1 MWSLLS
7 TATLIPP
14 VVPMRTFRPSILF
27 AILALS
33 VCCSTSSA
41 QIVRNGEFEP
51 DLSWWFGF
59 GNATIEL
66 TDDAFQGASA
76 CQVSDRTFFWEGAA
90 QSLDETRLTPGTD
103 YHIQAWVKLPPE
115 QSGIMGIVLYQRD
128 DRGERALRLGE
139 VAAGPDEWT
148 LLEGGF
154 TYDPHGD
161 IDYLFLNF
169 PTTSDG
175 DAGNYD
181 YQIDSVTITENDWR
195 EEADQRTEL
204 IRKRDVQLTFV
215 DSDGEPQEG
224 IEVSAVQISHAFPFG
239 SAIHTEAISN
249 PIYQDFFTANFDV
262 ATVEFQTQWFINEEV
277 PGIEDYS
284 LADATLEFCEENNID
299 TKGHAI
305 FWGQESTRPEWLT
318 DLSDSELEAAMETRI
333 SSAVN
338 RYGSR
343 LFGWDVNNEMLH
355 NFFFMDRL
363 GESIRTWAFTRAR
376 ELNPDI
382 QLFLNEFD
390 LTLSAARSE
399 RYRALY
405 DSLIEGGAEVSGVG
419 FQSHFDGRMSPK
431 GLELALEE
439 FADSGAP
446 IWFTE
451 YDSTHPDPVQR
462 GASLEDFYR
471 YAFSRPETEAII
483 MWGFW
488 AGTHWRG
495 PDASIIDLDW
505 TINAAGE
512 TYFELMDEWTT
523 ETEGSSDAEGNFEF
537 RGFHGNYVVTSTDS
551 EGVVNHHLVLLPEG
565 TTPSETLITV
575 SSVDQSLTIH
585 GTELDDIFRYDMS
598 QPDVIEHNGEVIAL
612 SEIPDFDQLLID
624 GQGGTDQL
632 EVVARPESNRFL
644 VDENRL
650 LDRTDGE
657 TVSFGDLETVTIN
670 ATAEASTITIFD
682 TAGDDVFN
690 SFPEFSALVSEQREL
705 IADGFES
712 VIAISRFGDDVANMQ
727 DSLEDDLI
735 LANSN
740 RVQVRLEN
748 RFQHAS
754 GFQAFNVS
762 SLEGLDRLEFRK
774 SGVAPRSITVSP
786 SAVAVDLGEE
796 QPQFAFDGVQLS
808 TFLGAAVNTD
818 QVEVV
823 GGEEAETLVI
833 DPSGSALYGAGFR
846 HSFDE
851 TFRNFES
858 TTESEG
864 QDRIIYRD
872 TTGDEQLT
880 ATEGV
885 VEITGHGASH
895 RFEFFDTMNAVSNS
909 GGEDNATLSNAT
921 ANLRLFGGW
930 TTTNEPTDEPTSDPT
945 DE

>member
-1 MWSLLS
+1 MWSLPS

-169 PTTSDG
+169 STTSDG

-523 ETEGSSDAEGNFEF
+523 ETEGSSDADGNFEF
-537 RGFHGNYVVTSTDS
+537 RGFHGNYLVTSTDS
-551 EGVVNHHLVLLPEG
+551 DGIVNYHFVSLPEG
-565 TTPSETLITV
+565 PTPSELLLTV
-575 SSVDQSLTIH
+575 SSVNQSLTVH
-585 GTELDDIFRYDMS
+585 GGEGDDDFRYSMS
-598 QPDVIEHNGEVIAL
+598 QPDVLEMNGERIAL
-612 SEIPDFDQLLID
+612 GEIPGFDRLRID

-632 EVVARPESNRFL
+632 VVNAKPDSDSFL
-644 VDENRL
+644 INEDRL
-650 LDRTDGE
+650 LDRNNGDN
-657 TVSFGDLETVTIN
+657 VWFGDLETVIVN
-670 ATAEASTITIFD
+670 AFAEDSIITIQDTPGDEVFD
-682 TAGDDVFN
+682 SFADFSVFT
-690 SFPEFSALVSEQREL
+690 SDQREL
-705 IADGFES
+705 LTVGFDS
-712 VIAISRFGDDVANMQ
+712 VIAISRSGNDVANMH
-727 DSLEDDLI
+727 DSPEDELI
-735 LANSN
+735 VANSN
-740 RVQVRLEN
+740 LVQIRLDTG
-748 RFQHAS
+748 RRHAT
-754 GFQAFNVS
+754 GFQEFNVN
-762 SLEGLDRLEFRK
+762 SLDGLDQLEFRK
-774 SGVAPRSITVSP
+774 LGSAPSLITVS
-786 SAVAVDLGEE
+786 VDTLEVDLGEG
-796 QPQFAFDGVQLS
+796 QPQFAFSGVQRSTLS
-808 TFLGAAVNTD
+808 GPAANTD
-818 QVEVV
+818 RVVVV
-823 GGEEAETLVI
+823 GGEAAETLVI

>member
-1 MWSLLS
+1 MLL
-7 TATLIPP
+7 PRP
-14 VVPMRTFRPSILF
+14 FRPNVL
-27 AILALS
+27 LALVLLS

-41 QIVRNGEFEP
+41 QVVRNGEFEP
-51 DLSWWFGF
+51 DLTWWFGF
-59 GNATIEL
+59 GNATVEL

-76 CQVSDRTFFWEGAA
+76 CQVTDRTFFWEGAA
-90 QSLDETRLTPGTD
+90 QWIDETRLVPGTD
-103 YHIQAWVKLPPE
+103 YLVQAWVKLPPG
-115 QSGIMGIVLYQRD
+115 QSGIMSTLLYQRD
-128 DRGERALRLGE
+128 DRGERALRIGE
-139 VAAGPDEWT
+139 VTVGPDEWT
-148 LLEGGF
+148 LLQAGF
-154 TYDPHGD
+154 TYDPLGD
-161 IDYLFLNF
+161 IEYLFLNF
-169 PTTSDG
+169 ETASDG
-175 DAGNYD
+175 DGGNYD
-181 YQIDSVTITENDWR
+181 FQIDSVSITENDWR
-195 EEADQRTEL
+195 DEADQRIEL
-204 IRKRDVQLTFV
+204 IRKRDAKLTFV
-215 DSDGEPQEG
+215 DSGGEVQEG
-224 IEVSAVQISHAFPFG
+224 IAAEAVQLTHAFPFG
-239 SAIHTEAISN
+239 SCLNPEVLSN
-249 PIYQDFFTANFDV
+249 PDYADFFKTHFNF
-262 ATVEFQTQWFINEEV
+262 
-277 PGIEDYS
+277 
-284 LADATLEFCEENNID
+284 ATLEWQSQWYLNEATQGVNNYVFADETLAFCEENNIPA
-299 TKGHAI
+299 KGHAL

-318 DLSDSELEAAMETRI
+318 DLTDTELEAALETRV
-333 SSAVN
+333 SSAVS

-343 LFGWDVNNEMLH
+343 LIGWDVNNEMLH

-363 GESIRTWAFTRAR
+363 GESVRTWMFTRAR

-405 DSLIEGGAEVSGVG
+405 DSLIAGGADVSGVG

-431 GLELALEE
+431 GLELALGE
-439 FADSGAP
+439 FASSGAP

-462 GASLEDFYR
+462 AASLEDFYR
-471 YAFSRPETEAII
+471 YAFSRPEAEGIV

-488 AGTHWRG
+488 EGTHWRG
-495 PDASIIDLDW
+495 RNASIIDLDW
-505 TINAAGE
+505 TVNAAGE
-512 TYFELMDEWTT
+512 KYFELMDEWTT
-523 ETEGSSDAEGNFEF
+523 EIEGSTDAEGNLEF
-537 RGFHGNYVVTSTDS
+537 RGFQGNYLVTSTDS
-551 EGVVNHHLVLLPEG
+551 ESVVNYHLVSLPEG
-565 TTPSETLITV
+565 ATLSETLITV
-575 SSVDQSLTIH
+575 SSVNQSLTIH
-585 GTELDDIFRYDMS
+585 GTQEDDVFRYDMS
-598 QPDVIEHNGEVIAL
+598 QLDVIELNGEAIQL
-612 SEIPDFDQLLID
+612 GEIPDFDQLLID

-632 EVVARPESNRFL
+632 VVIARPESNRFL
-644 VDENRL
+644 VNEDRL

-657 TVSFGDLETVTIN
+657 TVWFGDLETVTIN

-833 DPSGSALYGAGFR
+833 DPRGSALYGAGFR